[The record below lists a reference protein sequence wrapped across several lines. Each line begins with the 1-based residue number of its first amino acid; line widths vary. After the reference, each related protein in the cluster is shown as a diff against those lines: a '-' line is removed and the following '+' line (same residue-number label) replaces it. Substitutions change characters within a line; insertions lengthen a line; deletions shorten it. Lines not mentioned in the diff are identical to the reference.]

1 MTFDEIIEIHQEI
14 IQETGGEEGVLSEGD
29 IDFISDFLKNDIE
42 VGEKDDIFKIAAK
55 LVFWI
60 ITGHP
65 FIDGNKRTGIECAD
79 IFLRKNG
86 YYLEIDVEEGVKFG
100 LNVAMNKMDL
110 MEIMHWLKRNSRKD

>member
-1 MTFDEIIEIHQEI
+1 LTFDEIIEIHQEI